1 MIRTEIST
9 AAYDAIITSS
19 MRLLVMGAQR
29 SPQGSYFFWLDDV
42 TLNGLTAAKGPS
54 EDLSD
59 VFIRMADVFIRMAK
73 VEARAADCQIESRG
87 IPVGG
92 IS

>member
-1 MIRTEIST
+1 MIRTEISA

-42 TLNGLTAAKGPS
+42 TLNGLTAARGPS
-54 EDLSD
+54 EDVSD
-59 VFIRMADVFIRMAK
+59 VLTRMAK
-73 VEARAADCQIESRG
+73 VEARTRR
-87 IPVGG
+87 P
-92 IS
+92 

>member
-1 MIRTEIST
+1 MIRTEISA

-29 SPQGSYFFWLDDV
+29 SPRGSYFFWLDDV
-42 TLNGLTAAKGPS
+42 TLNRLTAARGPS

-59 VFIRMADVFIRMAK
+59 VLTRMAK
-73 VEARAADCQIESRG
+73 VEARTRR
-87 IPVGG
+87 P
-92 IS
+92 